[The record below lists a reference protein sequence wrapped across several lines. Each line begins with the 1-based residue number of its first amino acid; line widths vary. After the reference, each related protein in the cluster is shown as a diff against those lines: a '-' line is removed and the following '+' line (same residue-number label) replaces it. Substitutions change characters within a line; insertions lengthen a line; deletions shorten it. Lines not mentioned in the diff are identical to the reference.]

1 MLMKVEV
8 KIETSVQIPAIY
20 YKAEFIAPMYC
31 EIWVGRIHK
40 KIKHYC
46 KDVPTLL

>member
-1 MLMKVEV
+1 MRVEV
-8 KIETSVQIPAIY
+8 KIETSIQISVIY
-20 YKAEFIAPMYC
+20 YKAEFIALIYC
-31 EIWVGRIHK
+31 EIWVGRNQKK